1 MQFSIAAIVPFLAS
15 ANAIISGIAVP
26 ETIKPG
32 TPFELIITT
41 ENYIQAVNDI
51 AIAVGYGK
59 GDGYPGCLGTVLG
72 SFYLGPENSN
82 IITNITETLTIPAG
96 IAQGDGII
104 SATVYSLYGASQVP
118 TLVNHNVTITVG
130 SETSKTL
137 KSSSNH

>member
-1 MQFSIAAIVPFLAS
+1 MQFSIAAIIPFLAS

-32 TPFELIITT
+32 EPFQLTIETQ
-41 ENYIQAVNDI
+41 NYIQAVSDI
-51 AIAVGYGK
+51 SIAVGYQK
-59 GDGYPGCLGTVLG
+59 GDGYPDCLGTVLG
-72 SFYLGPENSN
+72 SFYLGPSKSN
-82 IITNITETLTIPAG
+82 ILTNITETLTIPAN

-104 SATVYSLYGASQVP
+104 SATVYSLYGVSQMP

-137 KSSSNH
+137 KSSSN

>member
-1 MQFSIAAIVPFLAS
+1 MQFSIAAIIPFLAS

-32 TPFELIITT
+32 SPFQLTIETA
-41 ENYIQAVNDI
+41 NYIQAVSDVAI
-51 AIAVGYGK
+51 AIGYQP
-59 GDGYPGCLGTVLG
+59 GDGYPDCLGTALG
-72 SFYLGPENSN
+72 SFYLGPKNSN
-82 IITNITETLTIPAG
+82 ILTNITETLTIPAN

-104 SATVYSLYGASQVP
+104 SATVYSLYGVSQMP

-137 KSSSNH
+137 KSSSN